1 MKRENLDRD
10 QQILSRL
17 ARIEHKVDSLD
28 QTTAFALRAEA
39 AKHFLSVKEIFKRGK
54 RRPQV
59 YLAANGTRGVQE
71 IAAHLKM
78 QRQNVTPELKVL
90 NSEGLLEIV
99 GDAGGKDLW
108 GKKPIDKTL
117 RIAKFLCTEY
127 NLDADGRRRK
137 PIKKR
142 KTTRK
147 KK

>member
-1 MKRENLDRD
+1 MRRLRVFLAHLRGLVAARQLDRD
-10 QQILSRL
+10 L
-17 ARIEHKVDSLD
+17 H
-28 QTTAFALRAEA
+28 
-39 AKHFLSVKEIFKRGK
+39 
-54 RRPQV
+54 
-59 YLAANGTRGVQE
+59 QE

-117 RIAKFLCTEY
+117 RITKFLCTEY

-137 PIKKR
+137 PLKKR